1 MKEYGGT
8 FTQERYIEEELVRY
22 EYRIEYSSNGTDWA
36 PYEETQNTVFPHK
49 LIPRRARTRYIRI
62 VFAGAPY
69 GQNFSISG
77 LRVFG
82 LDNNK
87 KPSAVSGENAERTS
101 ATEARLSWNS
111 QNDAMG
117 YCIRLGIAP
126 DKLYNSILL
135 YGQND
140 YTVTF
145 LNKETEKYYFAVDS
159 FNESGITKGSINEF

>member
-49 LIPRRARTRYIRI
+49 LIPRRARARYIRI
-62 VFAGAPY
+62 VFASAPY

-87 KPSAVSGENAERTS
+87 SPRLFPAKMPREQAPPKQGSHGTVKTMLWDIASVSELLPTNFITAFFCMVKMT
-101 ATEARLSWNS
+101 
-111 QNDAMG
+111 
-117 YCIRLGIAP
+117 IR
-126 DKLYNSILL
+126 
-135 YGQND
+135 
-140 YTVTF
+140 
-145 LNKETEKYYFAVDS
+145 
-159 FNESGITKGSINEF
+159 